1 MSEDKPKKD
10 EPKQKNTDHKSR
22 IHTTENPFT
31 LYIDDTPENIARIL
45 MTAPPKKPDEWDYLK
60 RD

>member
-1 MSEDKPKKD
+1 MGENNQKSDPKT
-10 EPKQKNTDHKSR
+10 KQDHHKSR

-31 LYIDDTPENIARIL
+31 LYIDDTPENIARVL
-45 MTAPPKKPDEWDYLK
+45 MTAPPKKAGEWDYLK